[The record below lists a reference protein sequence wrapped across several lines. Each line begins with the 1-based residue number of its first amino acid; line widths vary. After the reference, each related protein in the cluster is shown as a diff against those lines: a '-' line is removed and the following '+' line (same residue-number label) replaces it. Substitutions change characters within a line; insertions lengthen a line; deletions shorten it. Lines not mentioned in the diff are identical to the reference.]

1 MKERTSQT
9 LSPCQIRSLGLV
21 STTTNPPVCISLTPS
36 QGETIDPSSGLNR
49 DLPTAKS
56 WLYRLYHTGCI
67 CLSIVIVCYDL
78 KCLLCILEYTWVCLH
93 FKLMTNQEAFTA
105 YYCYAFI
112 DHTSSVTS
120 PDSSPCFM
128 SSPCESLE
136 VHWRASALPRCTVRA
151 ISCCLFEGTM
161 SCIKDL
167 YPEKDLGTT
176 RQDLL
181 SCYPL
186 RGCLLGG
193 LILFE
198 CLNEA

>member
-1 MKERTSQT
+1 MSQHCYCV
-9 LSPCQIRSLGLV
+9 LWFEMPALHSWVHVGLF
-21 STTTNPPVCISLTPS
+21 T
-36 QGETIDPSSGLNR
+36 
-49 DLPTAKS
+49 
-56 WLYRLYHTGCI
+56 
-67 CLSIVIVCYDL
+67 
-78 KCLLCILEYTWVCLH
+78 
-93 FKLMTNQEAFTA
+93 FKLMTHQEAFTA

-198 CLNEA
+198 CLNEAWTFSWGGHLQFQRT